1 MSKIDCL
8 KLITV
13 RITTIISC
21 VFLLTITIGEMAYG
35 AGTDTINVEGKIVRN
50 DAGHE
55 GMNVVT
61 GSPACVVTGN
71 SNDTCDF
78 RVRYYSSSTGG
89 TLYLTETFQNI
100 EIGQYNGGFNISL
113 GSGATTAGTYSN
125 LSGMVKGEDT
135 IYMEISFS
143 PAGDE
148 TYTEIFG
155 RMPLQSSAYAIKSK
169 YSSGASSAFQFAQ
182 SSDPSGY
189 TNPVAGMV
197 YFDTTTNTL
206 KIYNGSSWEK
216 ISSGAAGTSLWSD
229 GGTYTY
235 LTDTADSF
243 SLGSSSYTP
252 IGTKS
257 YADYILG
264 LTSNP
269 VFSFDMPMDRLSV
282 WGDKKQTGLTVL
294 SSYGSSDSW
303 PLVTF
308 QSTSANFGSAVLNVV
323 QGGTGKIATFYKG
336 STEAFTFGS
345 DQTFLIGQRTGVPSS
360 TSDRLYNVG
369 GVLYWNGSSICT
381 LASGC
386 GVTSLWSDADT
397 YTYLNSTSDNLVLG
411 GNSLATAK
419 FFFDVTNG
427 RLGIGTSSPTAR
439 VDIRTDSPT
448 IGNGVGDLT
457 IIAVGKFVV
466 KASDV
471 NPDNLQEWQNS
482 VGAVLA
488 LINGSG
494 YASFGGGGTGNSVL
508 SLGGNTGMISQIN
521 LESSGSIDVLNPTD
535 GDLWWNGTELYF
547 FDGDRNTNLLTGGK
561 EEYIVYGL
569 VSDNNYLSLSHNQ
582 NTYAMEAQGYVC
594 VGGEEDA
601 NCTGGQWKN
610 ISEWGKVITDTG
622 YLDWYTADKMS
633 SNVNVNTG
641 DIQLGSNKSYGI
653 YTSEPIRTTGAKKY
667 GDISWTED
675 LGSTGKI
682 SVLTRSG
689 TPEQRYEYMTD
700 SLVYSQELSPD
711 GKTLYIGGEFRNIY
725 EKNYGTAIPID
736 ITTGEPV
743 EGNCPNKMGGDVYAS
758 ISDGNGGWYL
768 SGAGIGVET
777 VSGIHNYYDLIHIR
791 EDCSL
796 DPDFGFDTG
805 LYIYSLYLKD
815 NVLYVGGD
823 FTSIGGQSRNRLAA
837 IDLATNSVTS
847 FNPNVDGT
855 IRTMV
860 MSDNILY
867 IGGSFTS
874 VGGQARSKLA
884 GIDITT
890 GLVTNF
896 SADANDV
903 VYALQIRNNI
913 LYVGGS
919 FTSIG
924 GQSRNRLAGID
935 LTTGSVTSFNPNA
948 NNTVRAMILRDN
960 ILFLGGEFTNA
971 GGQTRNKAAAID
983 VNTGV
988 ATNFNPNISG
998 TTYAL
1003 AIGDG
1008 IVFLGGAFSSVGGK
1022 LRSALAAVDMVSGAV
1037 TDFVANF
1044 NRTVWTLQLTGNILY
1059 VGGIFHSTTN
1069 DTGRTRVGAID
1080 TETGLATS
1088 FNPNANGTVWGM
1100 VLRDNVLFLRG
1111 DFTNVGGQTRNR
1123 IAAVDTTTGLAT
1135 SFNPNVNG
1143 TVNAMLLSG
1152 NILYVGG
1159 SFTSI
1164 GGQSRNRLAAID
1176 ITTGL
1181 VTGFNANVN
1190 GPVFSLKI
1198 NGGTLYVGGDFTTI
1212 GGQTRNKIGAVDATS
1227 GAVTDFNP
1235 NANGIVRALEVGDNV
1250 LYVGGEFTSVGGQTR
1265 NRIAVVDMA
1274 TGLATSVD
1282 LNANNIVRVL
1292 LLKDTTLYI
1301 GGDFTTI
1308 GGQTRNKVATMDT
1321 TTGGITS
1328 FNPSVYANG
1337 IFSLLL
1343 YGNALYLGG
1352 DIWSVGSTRAD
1363 FLAPIDIT
1371 TSKVLVK
1378 RPEQWSTW
1386 SEGSIIKNLNNANDH
1401 TTWVG
1406 NGATVSDG
1414 TVTRSVKYFE
1424 DENESVAGN
1433 TTKVVST
1440 SSGQYVQ
1447 SIISSSDLSNYDY
1460 ISMWVYS
1467 NQVGTSLR
1475 VSIGE
1480 DTSNLKNKDIVIDVA
1495 NTWQKIYWDISGI
1508 PMSEKDGITTLRV
1521 TNLSSSNT
1529 FYIDNISAEKLP
1541 SNSEG
1546 YEIQSPGDDYIQYRV
1561 IFTNTDG
1568 ISQPKVSDISLE
1580 YNTDYGLEYT
1590 DSNTIK
1596 MYNGSGSSQYLKIKA
1611 TKGDTQFVSNIPDK
1625 GDAIAFSFN
1634 TTNSIINEN
1643 TKLFSVNNSG
1653 TEKMYI
1659 DAYGN
1664 VYITGEVISGGAQ
1677 YLKFS
1682 PTYAQTDGLS
1692 ESNSIW
1698 INKTSTG
1705 GNLVKLQNNS
1715 TDMFVVNSTGDVLTH
1730 GTVEIEGGVLKLG
1743 DNGNI
1748 RFNSVSEEVEI
1759 SKDGGSTWVKVGGN
1773 SGKIVISAEYAG
1785 AVLSED
1791 GTDNIG
1797 NMTSD
1802 NTGSTDNSMNY
1813 YEWTSSESTLNDYD
1827 IRVRMALPS
1836 DFESWGSGGVTV
1848 HYATES
1854 VSATSNKLS
1863 LYIFEQSKTTVDAQQ
1878 ENLVSTTAG
1887 VWATSKLNGSDLNEC
1902 TGSGTQCILDIK
1914 VFSSL
1919 DNYVRV
1925 GDIVLEYVRTL

>member
-1 MSKIDCL
+1 M
-8 KLITV
+8 
-13 RITTIISC
+13 
-21 VFLLTITIGEMAYG
+21 GEMTYG

-78 RVRYYSSSTGG
+78 RVRYYSSATGG

-113 GSGATTAGTYSN
+113 GSGTTTAGTYSN
-125 LSGMVKGEDT
+125 LSGMVKGEDV

-143 PAGDE
+143 PAGDG
-148 TYTEIFG
+148 TYTETFG

-269 VFSFDMPMDRLSV
+269 VFSFDMPTDRLSV
-282 WGDKKQTGLTVL
+282 WGDKEQTGLTVL
-294 SSYGSSDSW
+294 SGYDSTDSW

-569 VSDNNYLSLSHNQ
+569 VSDDNYLSLSHNQ
-582 NTYAMEAQGYVC
+582 NTYAMEAYGYVC
-594 VGGEEDA
+594 VGGEEDG
-601 NCTGGQWKN
+601 NCTGGQWKD
-610 ISEWGKVITDTG
+610 ISELGKITDTG
-622 YLDWYTADKMS
+622 YLDWYTADKIS

-653 YTSEPIRTTGAKKY
+653 YTSEPIKTTGAKKY
-667 GDISWTED
+667 GDVSWTED

-711 GKTLYIGGEFRNIY
+711 GKTLYIGGHFTNIY
-725 EKNYGTAIPID
+725 EKNYGGAIPID

-743 EGNCPNKMGGDVYAS
+743 EGNCPYGIGGGMQAL

-768 SGAGIGVET
+768 GGIDIGIET
-777 VSGIHNYYDLIHIR
+777 VSGIHKSDDLIHIR

-796 DPDFGFDTG
+796 DPDFKFGVGGDG
-805 LYIYSLYLKD
+805 SSIYSLYLKE
-815 NVLYVGGD
+815 NILYVGGY
-823 FTSIGGQSRNRLAA
+823 FTSIGGQSRNMLAA
-837 IDLATNSVTS
+837 IDLTTNSVTS
-847 FNPNVDGT
+847 FNPNVSYFIQVMT
-855 IRTMV
+855 

-867 IGGSFTS
+867 IGGSFTI
-874 VGGQARSKLA
+874 VGGQTRNRLA

-890 GLVTNF
+890 GLVTSFNPN
-896 SADANDV
+896 ANGT

-913 LYVGGS
+913 LYVGGY
-919 FTSIG
+919 FTTIG

-935 LTTGSVTSFNPNA
+935 LTTGLVTSFNPDA
-948 NNTVRAMILRDN
+948 NNTVLVMAFKDN
-960 ILFLGGEFTNA
+960 ILYLGGDFTTI

-983 VNTGV
+983 VGTG
-988 ATNFNPNISG
+988 AITDFNPNCSG
-998 TTYAL
+998 GVNDL
-1003 AIGDG
+1003 VIGEDT
-1008 IVFLGGAFSSVGGK
+1008 IFLGGYFTAVGGVP
-1022 LRSALAAVDMVSGAV
+1022 RGHLAAVSIVSGAV
-1037 TDFVANF
+1037 TDLVANF
-1044 NRTVWTLQLTGNILY
+1044 SETVWTLQLTGNILY
-1059 VGGIFHSTTN
+1059 VGGEFHSTSN
-1069 DTGRTRVGAID
+1069 DTGRNRIGAID

-1088 FNPNANGTVWGM
+1088 FNPNANNIVRSTI
-1100 VLRDNVLFLRG
+1100 LKDNILY
-1111 DFTNVGGQTRNR
+1111 VGGQFTSIGGQARNR

-1135 SFNPNVNG
+1135 SFDPNANG
-1143 TVNAMLLSG
+1143 SIYVMLLSG
-1152 NILYVGG
+1152 NILYVAGN
-1159 SFTSI
+1159 FTSI

-1181 VTGFNANVN
+1181 VTSFNPNANNAVWTMI
-1190 GPVFSLKI
+1190 LKDNI
-1198 NGGTLYVGGDFTTI
+1198 LYVGGDFTTV
-1212 GGQTRNKIGAVDATS
+1212 GGQTRNYIGAIDTTT

-1235 NANGIVRALEVGDNV
+1235 NANGKVAALEVGDNVLYVGGQFTNIGGQTRNYIGAIDTTTGTVTDFNPDADWIVQALEVGDNV
-1250 LYVGGEFTSVGGQTR
+1250 LYVGGEFTNIG
-1265 NRIAVVDMA
+1265 
-1274 TGLATSVD
+1274 GLAREK
-1282 LNANNIVRVL
+1282 L
-1292 LLKDTTLYI
+1292 
-1301 GGDFTTI
+1301 
-1308 GGQTRNKVATMDT
+1308 VAIDT
-1321 TTGGITS
+1321 TTGLVTG
-1328 FNPSVYANG
+1328 FNPSAEGADVY
-1337 IFSLLL
+1337 SLLS
-1343 YGNALYLGG
+1343 YGNVLYVSGVL
-1352 DIWSVGSTRAD
+1352 WSVGGAYVNY
-1363 FLAPIDIT
+1363 LAPIDIT
-1371 TSKVLVK
+1371 TSKILVK

-1386 SEGSIIKNLNNANDH
+1386 SGGSIIKNLNNANDH

-1406 NGATVSDG
+1406 SGATVSDG

-1508 PMSEKDGITTLRV
+1508 LMSEKDGITTLRV
-1521 TNLSSSNT
+1521 TNLSSSSNT

-1568 ISQPKVSDISLE
+1568 ISQPKVEDISLE
-1580 YNTDYGLEYT
+1580 YLGDNTDYGLEYT

-1596 MYNGSGSSQYLKIKA
+1596 MYNGSGSNQYLKIKA

-1634 TTNSIINEN
+1634 TTNNIINEN

-1664 VYITGEVISGGAQ
+1664 VYITGEVISGGTQ

-1692 ESNSIW
+1692 ASNSIW

-1715 TDMFVVNSTGDVLTH
+1715 ADMFVVNSTGDVSAH
-1730 GTVEIEGGVLKLG
+1730 GTVEVVGGTLKLG
-1743 DNGNI
+1743 ENGNV
-1748 RFNSVSEEVEI
+1748 RFNSASEEVEI

-1773 SGKIVISAEYAG
+1773 SGKIVISAEYDG
-1785 AVLSED
+1785 AVFKKD
-1791 GTDNIG
+1791 GTNNSG
-1797 NMTSD
+1797 SMTSD
-1802 NTGSTDNSMNY
+1802 NTGSTNNSMNY
-1813 YEWTSSESTLNDYD
+1813 YEWNSSESTLND
-1827 IRVRMALPS
+1827 INIKVRFTLPS
-1836 DFESWGSGGVTV
+1836 DFGSWGNGGITV

-1854 VSATSNKLS
+1854 VSALDNNIG
-1863 LYIFEQSKTTVDAQQ
+1863 LYLYRQGVATADSQR
-1878 ENLVSTTAG
+1878 ENLISTSTG
-1887 VWATSKLNGSDLNEC
+1887 VWNTSLLPASEINEC
-1902 TGSGTQCILDIK
+1902 TGSGTTCILDIK
-1914 VFSSL
+1914 LSSL
-1919 DNYVRV
+1919 SNNYVRV
-1925 GDIVLEYVRTL
+1925 GNIVLEYVRML